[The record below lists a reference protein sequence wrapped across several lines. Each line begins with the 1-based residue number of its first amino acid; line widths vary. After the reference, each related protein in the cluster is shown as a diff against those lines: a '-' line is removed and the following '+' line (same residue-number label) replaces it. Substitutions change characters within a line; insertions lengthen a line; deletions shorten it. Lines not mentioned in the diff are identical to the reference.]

1 MEEYDGR
8 KGWAFQGADGPER
21 DAKDARAIYAILENE
36 VVPLYSERDSK
47 GLPCPGGQFM
57 KEPMKSVG
65 PRFSARR
72 MVKEYVT
79 SFYQKALKYA

>member
-1 MEEYDGR
+1 MLNAATHGGVVNSSLQACFRNYNLFLDHD
-8 KGWAFQGADGPER
+8 Q
-21 DAKDARAIYAILENE
+21 NE
-36 VVPLYSERDSK
+36 VVPLYYERDSK
-47 GLPCPGGQFM
+47 GLPRPWVQVM
-57 KEPMKSVG
+57 KEAMKSVG